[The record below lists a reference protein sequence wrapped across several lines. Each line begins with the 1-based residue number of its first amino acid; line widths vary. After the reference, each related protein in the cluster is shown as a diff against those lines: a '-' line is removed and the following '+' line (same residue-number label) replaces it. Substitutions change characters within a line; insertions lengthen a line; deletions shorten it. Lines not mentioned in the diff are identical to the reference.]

1 MPTFIFAYRMTPD
14 FKPGGPEAYGAW
26 ATWFEG
32 LGGSVVDMGKPAFES
47 TAIGAPAEATRL
59 GGYSLV
65 TADDLESAVALAK
78 GCPAIAAG
86 GGVEVGLLSDVV
98 PPPAS

>member
-1 MPTFIFAYRMTPD
+1 MPTFIFVYRRSPD
-14 FKPGGPEAYGAW
+14 YKPGGPEVYGAW

-32 LGGSVVDMGKPAFES
+32 LGGSVVEMGKPAFES
-47 TAIGAPAEATRL
+47 TAIGAPAEATQV

-65 TADDLESAVALAK
+65 TASDLESAVALAK
-78 GCPAIAAG
+78 GCPAIDAG

-98 PPPAS
+98 VPPAS